1 MSCGVFMENTN
12 KSMINSDTVSSIDE
26 LQQILRLQQI
36 NLTQNISSKEKSE
49 QGFVT
54 MIYTLETLQSL
65 HQLAPSVI
73 IKDDDKVI
81 AYALVF
87 LKEGRQI
94 YPGFEPMFT
103 NFEKL
108 SWKGSPL
115 NNYKFYVM
123 GQICVAKEYRG
134 KGMVELLYQ
143 KHKELFQDKFDFIVT
158 EISTNN
164 LRSIKAHHAVG
175 FKTINIHTDHK
186 GEWEVVLWDWN
197 SPSSNS

>member
-1 MSCGVFMENTN
+1 
-12 KSMINSDTVSSIDE
+12 MINPTTVCSIDE
-26 LQQILRLQQI
+26 LQQILRLQQM
-36 NLTQNISSKEKSE
+36 NLTQNISDKEKSE

-54 MIYTLETLQSL
+54 MVYTLETLQEL
-65 HQLAPSVI
+65 HKMEPSVI

-87 LKEGRQI
+87 PKEGRQI

-108 SWKGSPL
+108 SWKGVPL

-143 KHKELFQDKFDFIVT
+143 KHKEIFQEQFDFIVT

-164 LRSIKAHHAVG
+164 LRSIKAHQAVG
-175 FKTINIHTDHK
+175 FNTINIHTDHK
-186 GEWEVVLWDWN
+186 GEWEVVIWDWRN
-197 SPSSNS
+197 